1 METKSLGNCSGG
13 YGETDAK
20 YTVFRSKFGKPAI
33 LDNADS
39 NIPLKQFYRSSPYPT
54 KQLFTQGIAREI
66 IEVAELAKHLLFH
79 CEVRALV
86 LVGC

>member
-39 NIPLKQFYRSSPYPT
+39 NIPLSS
-54 KQLFTQGIAREI
+54 FIAVLHIPLSSYLPKALQE
-66 IEVAELAKHLLFH
+66 KLLKWQNWQSICFFI
-79 CEVRALV
+79 AI
-86 LVGC
+86 